1 MIADLKANSAWQKTR
16 RRGSIPFTSR
26 GSSVAAC
33 GITKSRP
40 MYQSV
45 ECGMPAS
52 RQTSIDREGAA
63 ADRDHRPTVAI
74 LEMKDLGD
82 NVVLGG

>member
-1 MIADLKANSAWQKTR
+1 
-16 RRGSIPFTSR
+16 
-26 GSSVAAC
+26 
-33 GITKSRP
+33 
-40 MYQSV
+40 
-45 ECGMPAS
+45 MPAS